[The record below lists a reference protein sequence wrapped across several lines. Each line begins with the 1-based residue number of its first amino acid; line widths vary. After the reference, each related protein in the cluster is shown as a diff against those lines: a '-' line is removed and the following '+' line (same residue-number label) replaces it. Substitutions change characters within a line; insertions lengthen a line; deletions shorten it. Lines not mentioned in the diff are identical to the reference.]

1 MRKAGR
7 KSGFSFFIVFFPQ
20 IVADTSIHSSF
31 IIYHSVSV
39 GPCVYYYSGFFW
51 HSIKLYLCLFN
62 NLLIVIMNL
71 YNLII
76 QDKEQVNLNE
86 VFLNANNKEQLTQLI
101 KEHTYVKELQEYGLP
116 VNHKILLEG
125 SSGCGKTMT
134 AKAIANALGKNIII
148 LNLSN
153 IVSSRIGETSQN
165 IKMIFDKA
173 ARERSVL
180 FLDELDQIGK
190 ARGSDDKDVGEMRR
204 LVNTLIQLIDYYPE
218 NALLICATNHP
229 EIIDTALLRRF
240 QLKINYEMPS
250 AEILDTYYDQLLA
263 QFTEEMRIVERKYSI
278 SFAEA
283 KDYALTAV
291 KAALIK
297 KLEAKETLAS

>member
-1 MRKAGR
+1 
-7 KSGFSFFIVFFPQ
+7 
-20 IVADTSIHSSF
+20 
-31 IIYHSVSV
+31 
-39 GPCVYYYSGFFW
+39 
-51 HSIKLYLCLFN
+51 
-62 NLLIVIMNL
+62 MNL

-76 QDKEQVNLNE
+76 QDKEEIKLDDI
-86 VFLNANNKEQLTQLI
+86 FLTPQNKQQIVQLVKEQ
-101 KEHTYVKELQEYGLP
+101 TYVKQLQDFGLP
-116 VNHKILLEG
+116 VNNKILLEG

-134 AKAIANALGKNIII
+134 AKAIANTLNKNIII

-173 ARERSVL
+173 GRERSVL

-218 NALLICATNHP
+218 NALLLCATNHP
-229 EIIDTALLRRF
+229 EIIDTAILRRF

-250 AEILDTYYDQLLA
+250 AKFLDEYYDNLLSK
-263 QFTEEMRIVERKYSI
+263 FPEEMRNIPRKYNI

-283 KDYALTAV
+283 KDYAFTIV
-291 KAALIK
+291 KGNLIE
-297 KLEAKETLAS
+297 KLEKGE

>member
-1 MRKAGR
+1 
-7 KSGFSFFIVFFPQ
+7 
-20 IVADTSIHSSF
+20 
-31 IIYHSVSV
+31 
-39 GPCVYYYSGFFW
+39 
-51 HSIKLYLCLFN
+51 
-62 NLLIVIMNL
+62 MNL

-76 QDKEQVNLNE
+76 QDKEQIHIND
-86 VFLNANNKEQLTQLI
+86 VFLNATNRNLLIQLI
-101 KEHTYVKELQEYGLP
+101 KEHAYVKELQEYGLP
-116 VNHKILLEG
+116 VNNKILLQG

-134 AKAIANALGKNIII
+134 AKAIAHALGKNIII

-218 NALLICATNHP
+218 NALLLCATNHP

-240 QLKINYEMPS
+240 QLKVNYEMPS
-250 AEILDTYYDQLLA
+250 SEFLDTFYDQLLSR
-263 QFTEEMRIVERKYSI
+263 FPDDLNTIERRYAI

-283 KDYALTAV
+283 KDHALTSV
-291 KAALIK
+291 KAALIR
-297 KLEAKETLAS
+297 KLEAKEISRS

>member
-1 MRKAGR
+1 
-7 KSGFSFFIVFFPQ
+7 
-20 IVADTSIHSSF
+20 
-31 IIYHSVSV
+31 
-39 GPCVYYYSGFFW
+39 
-51 HSIKLYLCLFN
+51 
-62 NLLIVIMNL
+62 MNL

-76 QDKEQVNLNE
+76 QDKEEVTLDD
-86 VFLNANNKEQLTQLI
+86 VFLSPYNKEQFVQLI
-101 KEHTYVKELQEYGLP
+101 KENTYAKELQQYGLP
-116 VNHKILLEG
+116 VNNKVLLEG

-134 AKAIANALGKNIII
+134 AQAVANALGRSIII

-204 LVNTLIQLIDYYPE
+204 LVNTLLQLIDYYPE
-218 NALLICATNHP
+218 NALLLCATNHP
-229 EIIDTALLRRF
+229 EIIDTALIRRF
-240 QLKINYEMPS
+240 QLKVKYEMPS
-250 AEILDTYYDQLLA
+250 KEFLDTFYDRILA
-263 QFTEEMRIVERKYSI
+263 TFPKDLRNIDRKYDV

-283 KDYALTAV
+283 KDYAFTVV
-291 KAALIK
+291 KGNLIK
-297 KLEAKETLAS
+297 KLEENTLKI

>member
-1 MRKAGR
+1 
-7 KSGFSFFIVFFPQ
+7 
-20 IVADTSIHSSF
+20 
-31 IIYHSVSV
+31 
-39 GPCVYYYSGFFW
+39 
-51 HSIKLYLCLFN
+51 
-62 NLLIVIMNL
+62 MNL

-76 QDKEQVNLNE
+76 QDKEEVSLND
-86 VFLNANNKEQLTQLI
+86 VYLGNNNRAQLVQLI

-116 VNHKILLEG
+116 VNNKILLQG
-125 SSGCGKTMT
+125 NSGCGKTMT
-134 AKAIANALGKNIII
+134 AKAVANALGKNILI

-218 NALLICATNHP
+218 NALLICATNHA

-240 QLKINYEMPS
+240 QLKISYEMPS
-250 AEILDTYYDQLLA
+250 AEFLDTFYDDLLSK
-263 QFTEEMRIVERKYSI
+263 FPEGLKNIDRTYNI

-283 KDYALTAV
+283 KDHALTSV
-291 KAALIK
+291 KSALIK
-297 KLEAKETLAS
+297 KLEAREITQP

>member
-1 MRKAGR
+1 
-7 KSGFSFFIVFFPQ
+7 
-20 IVADTSIHSSF
+20 
-31 IIYHSVSV
+31 
-39 GPCVYYYSGFFW
+39 
-51 HSIKLYLCLFN
+51 
-62 NLLIVIMNL
+62 MNL

-76 QDKEQVNLNE
+76 QDKEQVNLNG
-86 VFLNANNKEQLTQLI
+86 VFLSKSNKDSLIQLI
-101 KEHTYVKELQEYGLP
+101 KENTYSKELLEYGLP
-116 VNHKILLEG
+116 VNNKILLEG

-134 AKAIANALGKNIII
+134 AKAIATALGKNIII

-173 ARERSVL
+173 GRERCVL

-218 NALLICATNHP
+218 NALLICATNHA
-229 EIIDTALLRRF
+229 EIIDTAILRRF

-250 AEILDTYYDQLLA
+250 VEFLDSFYDTLLA
-263 QFTEEMRIVERKYSI
+263 QFPEDMRIIERKYSI

-283 KDYALTAV
+283 KDHALTSV
-291 KAALIK
+291 KAALIQ
-297 KLEAKETLAS
+297 KLEAKETSRS

>member
-1 MRKAGR
+1 
-7 KSGFSFFIVFFPQ
+7 
-20 IVADTSIHSSF
+20 
-31 IIYHSVSV
+31 
-39 GPCVYYYSGFFW
+39 
-51 HSIKLYLCLFN
+51 
-62 NLLIVIMNL
+62 MNL

-76 QDKEQVNLNE
+76 QDKEEIALKD
-86 VFLNANNKEQLTQLI
+86 VFLDTRNKELITQLI
-101 KEHTYVKELQEYGLP
+101 KENTYARELQEYGLP
-116 VNHKILLEG
+116 VNNKVLLQG

-134 AKAIANALGKNIII
+134 AKAVANELGKNIII

-240 QLKINYEMPS
+240 QLTINYEMPS
-250 AEILDTYYDQLLA
+250 EEFLDSFYNQLLSK
-263 QFTEEMRIVERKYSI
+263 FPDDLKNIDRKYNI

-283 KDYALTAV
+283 KDYAFTVV
-291 KAALIK
+291 KGNLIK
-297 KLEAKETLAS
+297 KLEGEKIKQ

>member
-1 MRKAGR
+1 
-7 KSGFSFFIVFFPQ
+7 
-20 IVADTSIHSSF
+20 
-31 IIYHSVSV
+31 
-39 GPCVYYYSGFFW
+39 
-51 HSIKLYLCLFN
+51 
-62 NLLIVIMNL
+62 MNL
-71 YNLII
+71 YDLII
-76 QDKEQVNLNE
+76 QDKEKITLDD
-86 VFLNANNKEQLTQLI
+86 VFLESKNKEQFVQLI
-101 KEHTYVKELQEYGLP
+101 KEQTFAKELMEYGLP
-116 VNHKILLEG
+116 VNNKIMLEG

-134 AKAIANALGKNIII
+134 AKAVANALGKNIII

-218 NALLICATNHP
+218 NALLLCATNHA
-229 EIIDTALLRRF
+229 EIIDTAIIRRF
-240 QLKINYEMPS
+240 QLKIKYEMPS
-250 AEILDTYYDQLLA
+250 QEFLDSFYNSILAKFPEDL
-263 QFTEEMRIVERKYSI
+263 RNIERKYAV

-283 KDYALTAV
+283 KDYAFTV
-291 KAALIK
+291 MKGKLIE
-297 KLEAKETLAS
+297 KLEKNSFLSS

>member
-1 MRKAGR
+1 
-7 KSGFSFFIVFFPQ
+7 
-20 IVADTSIHSSF
+20 
-31 IIYHSVSV
+31 
-39 GPCVYYYSGFFW
+39 
-51 HSIKLYLCLFN
+51 
-62 NLLIVIMNL
+62 MNL

-76 QDKEQVNLNE
+76 QDKEPVTLND
-86 VFLNANNKEQLTQLI
+86 VFLDPQNKEQFVQLI
-101 KEHTYVKELQEYGLP
+101 KENTYSKELQEYGLP
-116 VNHKILLEG
+116 VNNKILLQG

-134 AKAIANALGKNIII
+134 AKAVANALDKNIII

-218 NALLICATNHP
+218 NALLLCATNHP
-229 EIIDTALLRRF
+229 EIIDAALIRRF

-250 AEILDTYYDQLLA
+250 NDFLDRFYDNLLSK
-263 QFTEEMRIVERKYSI
+263 FPEDLGKIDRKYGV

-283 KDYALTAV
+283 KDHTFTVV
-291 KAALIK
+291 KGNLIR
-297 KLEAKETLAS
+297 KLEIQHQTKS

>member
-1 MRKAGR
+1 
-7 KSGFSFFIVFFPQ
+7 
-20 IVADTSIHSSF
+20 
-31 IIYHSVSV
+31 
-39 GPCVYYYSGFFW
+39 
-51 HSIKLYLCLFN
+51 
-62 NLLIVIMNL
+62 MNL

-76 QDKEQVNLNE
+76 QDKEQITLNE
-86 VFLNANNKEQLTQLI
+86 VFLDKHNRDHLVQLI
-101 KEHTYVKELQEYGLP
+101 KENTYSKELQEYGLP
-116 VNHKILLEG
+116 VNNKILLQG

-218 NALLICATNHP
+218 DALLLCATNHP

-250 AEILDTYYDQLLA
+250 NDFLDTFYDKLLA
-263 QFTEEMRIVERKYSI
+263 QFPEDMRTIERKYSI

-283 KDYALTAV
+283 KDHALTSV
-291 KAALIK
+291 KAALIT
-297 KLEAKETLAS
+297 KLEAKETIKS

>member
-1 MRKAGR
+1 
-7 KSGFSFFIVFFPQ
+7 
-20 IVADTSIHSSF
+20 
-31 IIYHSVSV
+31 
-39 GPCVYYYSGFFW
+39 
-51 HSIKLYLCLFN
+51 
-62 NLLIVIMNL
+62 MNL

-76 QDKEQVNLNE
+76 QYKEEVTIDD
-86 VFLNANNKEQLTQLI
+86 VFLEPQNRQQFVQLI
-101 KEHTYVKELQEYGLP
+101 KEQTFAKELMEHGLP
-116 VNHKILLEG
+116 VNNKILLEG

-218 NALLICATNHP
+218 NALLVCATNHA
-229 EIIDTALLRRF
+229 EIIDTAIIRRF
-240 QLKINYEMPS
+240 QLKIKYEMPS
-250 AEILDTYYDQLLA
+250 KDFLDSFYHNLLA
-263 QFTEEMRIVERKYSI
+263 KFPEDLRNIERKYEI

-283 KDYALTAV
+283 KDYAFTVV
-291 KAALIK
+291 KGNLIK
-297 KLEAKETLAS
+297 KLEKKK

>member
-1 MRKAGR
+1 
-7 KSGFSFFIVFFPQ
+7 
-20 IVADTSIHSSF
+20 
-31 IIYHSVSV
+31 
-39 GPCVYYYSGFFW
+39 
-51 HSIKLYLCLFN
+51 
-62 NLLIVIMNL
+62 MNL

-76 QDKEQVNLNE
+76 QDKEEIKLDDI
-86 VFLNANNKEQLTQLI
+86 FLTPQNKQQIVQLVKEQ
-101 KEHTYVKELQEYGLP
+101 TYVKQLQEFGLP
-116 VNHKILLEG
+116 VNNKILLEG
-125 SSGCGKTMT
+125 TSGCGKTMT
-134 AKAIANALGKNIII
+134 AKAIANALNKNIII

-173 ARERSVL
+173 GRERSVL

-218 NALLICATNHP
+218 NALLLCATNHP
-229 EIIDTALLRRF
+229 EIIDTAILRRF

-250 AEILDTYYDQLLA
+250 AKFLDEYYDNLLSK
-263 QFTEEMRIVERKYSI
+263 FPEEMRNIPRKYNI

-283 KDYALTAV
+283 KDYAFTVV
-291 KAALIK
+291 KGNLIE
-297 KLEAKETLAS
+297 KLEKGE

>member
-1 MRKAGR
+1 
-7 KSGFSFFIVFFPQ
+7 
-20 IVADTSIHSSF
+20 
-31 IIYHSVSV
+31 
-39 GPCVYYYSGFFW
+39 
-51 HSIKLYLCLFN
+51 
-62 NLLIVIMNL
+62 MNL

-76 QDKEQVNLNE
+76 QDKEEVSLND
-86 VFLNANNKEQLTQLI
+86 VFLEPQNKQHFVQLI
-101 KEHTYVKELQEYGLP
+101 KEQTYSKELQEYGLP
-116 VNHKILLEG
+116 VNNKILLQG

-134 AKAIANALGKNIII
+134 AKAVANALGRNIII

-204 LVNTLIQLIDYYPE
+204 LVNTLLQLIDYYPE
-218 NALLICATNHP
+218 NALLLCATNHA

-240 QLKINYEMPS
+240 QLKINYGMPS
-250 AEILDTYYDQLLA
+250 ADFLDVFYDKVLA
-263 QFTEEMRIVERKYSI
+263 KFPEDLKNIERKYGI

-283 KDYALTAV
+283 KDHAFTVV
-291 KAALIK
+291 KGNLIK
-297 KLEAKETLAS
+297 KLEAGTVKE

>member
-1 MRKAGR
+1 MHHYL
-7 KSGFSFFIVFFPQ
+7 FPQYLLFIV
-20 IVADTSIHSSF
+20 TSPLLAYLF
-31 IIYHSVSV
+31 ILIQDILQHT
-39 GPCVYYYSGFFW
+39 
-51 HSIKLYLCLFN
+51 IKLYLCLFKN
-62 NLLIVIMNL
+62 HSIIMNL

-76 QDKEQVNLNE
+76 QDKEPVNLNE
-86 VFLNANNKEQLTQLI
+86 VFLDTDNRDQLIQLI
-101 KEHTYVKELQEYGLP
+101 KEHTYIRELQEYGLP
-116 VNHKILLEG
+116 VNNKILLQG

-134 AKAIANALGKNIII
+134 AKAVANALGKNIII

-218 NALLICATNHP
+218 NALLLCATNHP

-240 QLKINYEMPS
+240 QLKINYKMPS
-250 AEILDTYYDQLLA
+250 DEFLDTFYDQLLNR
-263 QFTEEMRIVERKYSI
+263 FPEDMRTIERKYSV

-283 KDYALTAV
+283 KDHALTAV

-297 KLEAKETLAS
+297 QLESRPIIQP

>member
-1 MRKAGR
+1 
-7 KSGFSFFIVFFPQ
+7 
-20 IVADTSIHSSF
+20 
-31 IIYHSVSV
+31 
-39 GPCVYYYSGFFW
+39 
-51 HSIKLYLCLFN
+51 
-62 NLLIVIMNL
+62 MNL

-76 QDKEQVNLNE
+76 QDKEEEVTLDD
-86 VFLNANNKEQLTQLI
+86 VFLEPENKRQFVQLI
-101 KEHTYVKELQEYGLP
+101 KEQTYAKELIEYGLP
-116 VNHKILLEG
+116 VNNKILLEG

-134 AKAIANALGKNIII
+134 AKAIANTLGKNIII

-218 NALLICATNHP
+218 NALLLCATNHA
-229 EIIDTALLRRF
+229 EIIDTAIIRRF
-240 QLKINYEMPS
+240 QLKIKYEMPS
-250 AEILDTYYDQLLA
+250 KEFLDSFYDNLLEK
-263 QFTEEMRIVERKYSI
+263 FPEDLRNIERKYEI

-283 KDYALTAV
+283 KDYAFTVV
-291 KAALIK
+291 KGNLIE
-297 KLEAKETLAS
+297 KLEAIK

>member
-1 MRKAGR
+1 
-7 KSGFSFFIVFFPQ
+7 
-20 IVADTSIHSSF
+20 
-31 IIYHSVSV
+31 
-39 GPCVYYYSGFFW
+39 
-51 HSIKLYLCLFN
+51 
-62 NLLIVIMNL
+62 MNL

-76 QDKEQVNLNE
+76 QDKEQISLND
-86 VFLNANNKEQLTQLI
+86 VFLNKNNRDQLVQLI
-101 KEHTYVKELQEYGLP
+101 KEHTYSKELQEYGLP
-116 VNHKILLEG
+116 VNHKILLQG

-204 LVNTLIQLIDYYPE
+204 LVNTLLQLIDYYPE
-218 NALLICATNHP
+218 NALLLCATNHP

-240 QLKINYEMPS
+240 QLRINYEMPS
-250 AEILDTYYDQLLA
+250 TEFLDTFYDTLLS
-263 QFTEEMRIVERKYSI
+263 QFPEDMRTIERKYSI

-283 KDYALTAV
+283 KDHALTAV
-291 KAALIK
+291 KTALIQ
-297 KLEAKETLAS
+297 KLEAKETIQS